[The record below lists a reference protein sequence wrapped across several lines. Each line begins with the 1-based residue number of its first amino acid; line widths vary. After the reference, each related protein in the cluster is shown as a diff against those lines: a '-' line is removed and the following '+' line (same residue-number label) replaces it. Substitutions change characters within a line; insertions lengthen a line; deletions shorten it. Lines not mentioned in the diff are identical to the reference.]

1 MLLYYVLI
9 TLPCPTIARWTVGF
23 KCCTYCEY
31 KITIMLPSLVQ
42 LYTEPSNA
50 TAAILVRCHPYIS
63 LPIGNDNEVSIAVET
78 KQMYYMQALHIGIL
92 YGK

>member
-50 TAAILVRCHPYIS
+50 THIRAEYSWFILE
-63 LPIGNDNEVSIAVET
+63 LSIAGS
-78 KQMYYMQALHIGIL
+78 Y
-92 YGK
+92 